1 METVQMAILS
11 VSPYARAYRH
21 MANVELEEIR
31 RAADEGHP
39 VMPVTMFFRRGS
51 DQRRYNEP
59 LHDEIAV
66 VFVGEDGAPPGFKD
80 RDIVVHPFGQP
91 CHQISILSA
100 NCDPMVSEYVQI

>member
-1 METVQMAILS
+1 
-11 VSPYARAYRH
+11 
-21 MANVELEEIR
+21 MANVELEEIH

-39 VMPVTMFFRRGS
+39 VMPVPMFFRRGS
-51 DQRRYNEP
+51 DQSRYNEP

-80 RDIVVHPFGQP
+80 RDIVVHPFRQP